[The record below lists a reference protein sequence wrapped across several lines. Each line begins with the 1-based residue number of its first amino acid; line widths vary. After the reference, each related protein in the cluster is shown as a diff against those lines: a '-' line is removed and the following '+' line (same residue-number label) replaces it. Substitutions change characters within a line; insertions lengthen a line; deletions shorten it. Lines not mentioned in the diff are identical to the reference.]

1 MIAASARLLHLPLK
15 GIEDMVRSWSIAS
28 LTLGAGLLL
37 AGSAAA
43 QPATDFI
50 IEPGRRAGPVTRG
63 MTEAR
68 LKALLP
74 KGQVKRVL
82 RPVGEGNY
90 DCVTEIFSGTGNAAF
105 INWGTLTKTYEEETA
120 KTLRD
125 CRDRPSPSKP
135 QGITLE
141 RELDQPASASAW
153 RTRNGIRLG
162 MTVRELEAVMGEP
175 FDFSV
180 CACDYGGAILN
191 TGGERKALSGIAL
204 MIDFPPDT
212 EETLKGFIRVDED
225 FALKSSD
232 VPEAVAKNFVVRQL
246 IVSLAD

>member
-1 MIAASARLLHLPLK
+1 MIAAGARLLHLPPE
-15 GIEDMVRSWSIAS
+15 GVGNMVRAWSMAA
-28 LTLGAGLLL
+28 LGAGLLL

-68 LKALLP
+68 LKTLLP

-82 RPVGEGNY
+82 RPVGEGAY

-105 INWGTLTKTYEEETA
+105 IAWGTITKTYEEETA

-125 CRDRPSPSKP
+125 CRNRPSPSKP
-135 QGITLE
+135 QGIALE
-141 RELDQPASASAW
+141 RSLDQPDAASAW

-191 TGGERKALSGIAL
+191 TGGERKALSRDRL

-212 EETLKGFIRVDED
+212 EETLKRFIRVDED

-232 VPEAVAKNFVVRQL
+232 VPEAAAKDFVVRQL
-246 IVSLAD
+246 IVSLTD

>member
-1 MIAASARLLHLPLK
+1 
-15 GIEDMVRSWSIAS
+15 MVRSSSIA
-28 LTLGAGLLL
+28 LLALGAGLLL
-37 AGSAAA
+37 AGPAAA
-43 QPATDFI
+43 QPAADFI
-50 IEPGRRAGPVTRG
+50 IEPGRRAGPVTRH

-68 LKALLP
+68 LKTLLP

-82 RPVGEGNY
+82 RPVGEGAY
-90 DCVTEIFSGTGNAAF
+90 DCVTEIFAGTGNAAF
-105 INWGTLTKTYEEETA
+105 IAWGTITKTYEEETA

-125 CRDRPSPSKP
+125 CRNRPSPSKP
-135 QGITLE
+135 QGIALE
-141 RELDQPASASAW
+141 RSLDQPDAASAW

-180 CACDYGGAILN
+180 CACDVGGFILN
-191 TGGERKALSGIAL
+191 TGGERKALTGIAL

-212 EETLKGFIRVDED
+212 EETLKRFIRVDED

-246 IVSLAD
+246 IVSLTD

>member
-1 MIAASARLLHLPLK
+1 MIAGSPRLLRLPLK
-15 GIEDMVRSWSIAS
+15 GVGDMVRSLSMAA
-28 LTLGAGLLL
+28 LALGLLL
-37 AGSAAA
+37 AGPAAA
-43 QPATDFI
+43 QPAMDFI
-50 IEPGRRAGPVTRG
+50 IEPGRRAGPVTRH
-63 MTEAR
+63 MSEAR

-82 RPVGEGNY
+82 RPVGEGAY

-105 INWGTLTKTYEEETA
+105 IAWGTITKTYEEETA
-120 KTLRD
+120 KTRRD
-125 CRDRPSPSKP
+125 CQNQPSPSKP

-141 RELDQPASASAW
+141 RELDGPGAASAW
-153 RTRNGIRLG
+153 RTGNGIRLG

-191 TGGERKALSGIAL
+191 TGGERKALTGIAL

-212 EETLKGFIRVDED
+212 EETLKRFIRVDED

-246 IVSLAD
+246 IVSLTD

>member
-1 MIAASARLLHLPLK
+1 MVRFLSIAA
-15 GIEDMVRSWSIAS
+15 
-28 LTLGAGLLL
+28 LTLGAGLLPTHL
-37 AGSAAA
+37 ATA
-43 QPATDFI
+43 QPAMDFI

-82 RPVGEGNY
+82 RPVGEGTY
-90 DCVTEIFSGTGNAAF
+90 DCVTEIFSGTANAAF
-105 INWGTLTKTYEEETA
+105 ISWGTITKTYEEETA
-120 KTLRD
+120 KTRRD
-125 CRDRPSPSKP
+125 CQNQPSASKP

-141 RELDQPASASAW
+141 RERDRPGAASPW
-153 RTRNGIRLG
+153 RTKNGIRLG
-162 MTVRELEAVMGEP
+162 MTVRELEAVLGEP

-191 TGGERKALSGIAL
+191 TEGERKALGGISL
-204 MIDFPPDT
+204 IIDFPDDT
-212 EETLKGFIRVDED
+212 EETLKRFIRVDED

-232 VPEAVAKNFVVRQL
+232 VPEAAAKNFVVRLL

>member
-1 MIAASARLLHLPLK
+1 MLRLRLK
-15 GIEDMVRSWSIAS
+15 GIGDMVRSSSIA
-28 LTLGAGLLL
+28 LLALGAGLLL
-37 AGSAAA
+37 AGPAAA
-43 QPATDFI
+43 QPAADFI

-68 LKALLP
+68 LKTLLP

-82 RPVGEGNY
+82 RQAGEGNY
-90 DCVTEIFSGTGNAAF
+90 ECATEIFAGTGNAAF
-105 INWGTLTKTYEEETA
+105 ISWGTFTKNYEEETP

-125 CRDRPSPSKP
+125 CQNRPSPSKP

-141 RELDQPASASAW
+141 KIDDKPDSASEW
-153 RTRNGIRLG
+153 RTKNGIRLG

-180 CACDYGGAILN
+180 CACDLGGFILN
-191 TGGERKALSGIAL
+191 TGGERKALSGISVL
-204 MIDFPPDT
+204 IDFPPDT
-212 EETLKGFIRVDED
+212 EETLKPFIRIDED

-232 VPEAVAKNFVVRQL
+232 VPEAMAKNFVVRQL
-246 IVSLAD
+246 VVSLAD